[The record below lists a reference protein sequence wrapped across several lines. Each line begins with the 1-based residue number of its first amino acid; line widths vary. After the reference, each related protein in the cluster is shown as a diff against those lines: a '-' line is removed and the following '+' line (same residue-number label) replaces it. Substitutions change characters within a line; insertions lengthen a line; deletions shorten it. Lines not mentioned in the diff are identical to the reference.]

1 MTSVKPLRDGDAVNA
16 ILLPLALCL
25 LSAITVAA
33 TNMFVK
39 RGGDVLSARM
49 IVSIAMAL
57 SVLPFAPFV
66 PLPSGQLWGALAL
79 SVVVHWGYQF
89 AMIRALHRGDLS
101 LVFPVMRGLAPLLAA
116 LLALVTLRENPGI
129 WGWIGL
135 IMATCSIIVFAL
147 PEKRADGTGL
157 PKRDALIWAGLT
169 AVGIAAYSV
178 VDARGVR
185 MADNPMTFVVWLF
198 LFDWIGITAAML
210 FVRRGNIWSGV
221 RPQIVGGTIGGFLGT
236 ISYGAALLAMSLAD
250 VAYVTAIRETSVVF
264 AAIMGAVF
272 LKESFGRRRIVAAT
286 VLAVGLLMLQ
296 IGA

>member
-1 MTSVKPLRDGDAVNA
+1 MTESL
-16 ILLPLALCL
+16 IPLALCL

-57 SVLPFAPFV
+57 SILPFAPFV
-66 PLPSGQLWGALAL
+66 AVPRGALWGALAL

-101 LVFPVMRGLAPLLAA
+101 LVFPVMRGLAPLLSA
-116 LLALVTLRENPGI
+116 LLALATLRENPGL

-135 IMATCSIIVFAL
+135 LLATCSIIVFAL
-147 PEKRADGTGL
+147 PERQADGTGL
-157 PKRDALIWAGLT
+157 PKREALIWAGLT
-169 AVGIAAYSV
+169 ALGIAAYSV
-178 VDARGVR
+178 VDANGVR

-198 LFDWIGITAAML
+198 LFDWIGITAAMIWS
-210 FVRRGNIWSGV
+210 RRGQIWSGV
-221 RPQIVGGTIGGFLGT
+221 KPQLVSGSLGGFLGT
-236 ISYGAALLAMSLAD
+236 ISYGAALWAMSMAD

-264 AAIMGAVF
+264 AAIMGALF
-272 LKESFGRRRIVAAT
+272 LKESFGKRRIGAAA
-286 VLAVGLLMLQ
+286 VLSIGLLMLQ

>member
-1 MTSVKPLRDGDAVNA
+1 
-16 ILLPLALCL
+16 
-25 LSAITVAA
+25 
-33 TNMFVK
+33 MFVK

-57 SVLPFAPFV
+57 TVLPLAPFV
-66 PLPSGQLWGALAL
+66 PMPSGPLWGALAL

-116 LLALVTLRENPGI
+116 ILALATLRENPGI

-135 IMATCSIIVFAL
+135 LLATCSIIVFAL
-147 PEKRADGTGL
+147 PERQADGTGL

-178 VDARGVR
+178 VDANGVR
-185 MADNPMTFVVWLF
+185 MADSPMTFVVWLF

-210 FVRRGNIWSGV
+210 WIRRGNIWSGV
-221 RPQIVGGTIGGFLGT
+221 RPQLVGGTIGGFLGT
-236 ISYGAALLAMSLAD
+236 ISYGAALWAMSMAD

-264 AAIMGAVF
+264 AAILGALF
-272 LKESFGRRRIVAAT
+272 LKESFGRRRIAAAA
-286 VLAVGLLMLQ
+286 VLSVGLLMLQ